1 MCDPASLAIASAA
14 VSAVGSIGTG
24 ISNKKASDYQA
35 QVEQQNATIAQN
47 NANQE
52 LAIGKEQERRQ
63 RLKTAQIAGEQKTA
77 IAANNLIVNSG
88 TALDTQAD
96 TAYMG
101 EMDALMIRYDA
112 QRRADAYK
120 QQSLNLQSQSQMT
133 SLAGKNALTSSYL
146 GAGASLLGG
155 VAKANTKWNYYTR

>member
-1 MCDPASLAIASAA
+1 M
-14 VSAVGSIGTG
+14 
-24 ISNKKASDYQA
+24 Q
-35 QVEQQNATIAQN
+35 EQ
-47 NANQE
+47 
-52 LAIGKEQERRQ
+52 RQ

-77 IAANNLIVNSG
+77 IAANNLMVNSG

-101 EMDALMIRYDA
+101 EMDALMIRYDS

-133 SLAGKNALTSSYL
+133 SLAGKNALTASYL

-155 VAKANTKWNYYTR
+155 AAKASTKWDYYTK